1 MATSKLGVHELAK
14 VCQVF
19 DDIILHHA
27 VHFMLGLVV
36 VRGGAVCQDQVLEVR
51 VGLVT
56 LGHALKVHLASFHL

>member
-1 MATSKLGVHELAK
+1 MATSKLGVLELAK

-27 VHFMLGLVV
+27 DPFMLGLVV
-36 VRGGAVCQDQVLEVR
+36 VRDGVVCQDKVLKVL

-56 LGHALKVHLASFHL
+56 LGHAL

>member
-19 DDIILHHA
+19 DDIILRHA

-36 VRGGAVCQDQVLEVR
+36 VRDEVVCQDKVLEVL
-51 VGLVT
+51 VGLFT
-56 LGHALKVHLASFHL
+56 LGHAL